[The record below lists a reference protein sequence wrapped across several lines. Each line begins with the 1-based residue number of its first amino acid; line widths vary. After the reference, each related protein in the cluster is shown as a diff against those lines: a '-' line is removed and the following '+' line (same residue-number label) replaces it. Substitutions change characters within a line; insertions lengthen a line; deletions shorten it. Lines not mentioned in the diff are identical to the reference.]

1 MNLSGSVVVRWIAWI
16 YLFNFDVRHIL
27 ETKNTMTD
35 GLSRQLATE
44 KDMKKVEN
52 NNINKFLYV

>member
-52 NNINKFLYV
+52 NNINKFLDV